1 MFSSWRDGWYYN
13 NSIKKTILLYLD
25 INQKTNLI
33 MKKFLLLFL
42 LSAFFVNAQSIR
54 VFNVKVNPGDQSSVA
69 QLFEDYHGKGKRKS
83 GSVHLQRV
91 RFLNDVTHRILLTGD
106 PSNWGNETERPAS
119 EWQAYYRGNR
129 SLRTA
134 GPGSYT
140 ATSLYWKD
148 GDRDKYHS
156 GQQWLVKVNDPAKYL
171 AAFIKMAKAVGP
183 MIGDRMMGVGAIRMG
198 DLNGATHYT
207 VFYGEDMNDVEII
220 TDKIRNTKAFQEF
233 VKNNGG
239 SETLVSFGVE
249 DLLRY

>member
-1 MFSSWRDGWYYN
+1 
-13 NSIKKTILLYLD
+13 
-25 INQKTNLI
+25 

-171 AAFIKMAKAVGP
+171 AAFTKMAKAVGP
-183 MIGDRMMGVGAIRMG
+183 MIGDRMMGMGAIRMG

-239 SETLVSFGVE
+239 SETIVSFGVE

>member
-1 MFSSWRDGWYYN
+1 
-13 NSIKKTILLYLD
+13 
-25 INQKTNLI
+25 

-140 ATSLYWKD
+140 ATSLYWKE

-171 AAFIKMAKAVGP
+171 AAFTKMAKAVGP
-183 MIGDRMMGVGAIRMG
+183 MIGDRMMGMGAIRMG

-233 VKNNGG
+233 VKNNGWINSKNNG
-239 SETLVSFGVE
+239 KMRLEGKDYIVKDGDVLNFRFNT
-249 DLLRY
+249 

>member
-1 MFSSWRDGWYYN
+1 
-13 NSIKKTILLYLD
+13 
-25 INQKTNLI
+25 

-171 AAFIKMAKAVGP
+171 AAFTKMAKAVGP

-207 VFYGEDMNDVEII
+207 VFYGEDMNDVC
-220 TDKIRNTKAFQEF
+220 
-233 VKNNGG
+233 
-239 SETLVSFGVE
+239 
-249 DLLRY
+249 LLYTSDAADD

>member
-1 MFSSWRDGWYYN
+1 
-13 NSIKKTILLYLD
+13 
-25 INQKTNLI
+25 

-140 ATSLYWKD
+140 ATSLYWKE

-171 AAFIKMAKAVGP
+171 AAFTKMAKAVGP
-183 MIGDRMMGVGAIRMG
+183 MIGDRMMGMGAIRMG

-207 VFYGEDMNDVEII
+207 VFYLSLIHI
-220 TDKIRNTKAFQEF
+220 
-233 VKNNGG
+233 
-239 SETLVSFGVE
+239 
-249 DLLRY
+249 

>member
-1 MFSSWRDGWYYN
+1 MDTKYWWYILLSMFSAWRDGWYNN
-13 NSIKKTILLYLD
+13 NSIKNYFTIFKFKK
-25 INQKTNLI
+25 KTNLI

-140 ATSLYWKD
+140 A
-148 GDRDKYHS
+148 
-156 GQQWLVKVNDPAKYL
+156 
-171 AAFIKMAKAVGP
+171 
-183 MIGDRMMGVGAIRMG
+183 
-198 DLNGATHYT
+198 
-207 VFYGEDMNDVEII
+207 
-220 TDKIRNTKAFQEF
+220 
-233 VKNNGG
+233 
-239 SETLVSFGVE
+239 
-249 DLLRY
+249 